1 VTEAAAVS
9 GATTRARSHPDPDP
23 DRARAGPDPDRADAP
38 DPDRA
43 DAPDPDRA
51 DAPGRPA
58 ARQQA
63 APTRGPRH
71 AVARHAVS
79 RPSLLPASAA
89 ALSAALGVLL
99 VAAAYTAGRAGHAGS
114 GWADRA
120 YWAGQALI
128 IVPAAVRLLGR
139 RSLSSGDTVA
149 LVVVVTVA
157 EYLVKI
163 CYSPAA
169 FTFADELA
177 HWRSTLN
184 LMQTG
189 KLFTVNYMLPISPR
203 YPGLEEV
210 TAALGSVT
218 GLPVFVTGLIVAG
231 VAHLLFVSVLYLL
244 FREVSGS
251 HRVGGVAV
259 LYYASNPLFT
269 SFDSMFVYQ
278 TLALAFFGL
287 TLLTAWRL
295 ASPEASGQRAGWLVL
310 GGLTILATVITHHVT
325 SYVLVAILVLIS
337 LVAAVTGNWLMA
349 RWTAALAAASA
360 LAAGAW
366 LFLAAPQTW
375 SYLLPFAQA
384 TLHGLR
390 VLLGGGHSSP
400 APAAVG
406 PLGNQAL
413 SAAAVLVMS
422 ALLPVGW
429 WCVWRRYRDHP
440 WTVALAIASAG
451 WYVIVAVRLTVAD
464 GSELAGRASTFVF
477 VPAAYIAALAVAQLT
492 GTAVRW
498 KARTAAAA
506 MLATVLLLMFD
517 GLVNGWPPYW
527 ERLPGAHQVAGSE
540 RSVGP
545 EEIATAR
552 WALSA
557 LGPGNRFATDVGS
570 YPLLGSYGD
579 QDPIRNVAYLYTT
592 PAYGPAERSRAA
604 AQQIRYLWVDRRLSQ
619 SLPAIGEYFPVDPR
633 SGKYHHPLPAAGL
646 SKYAHIS
653 AVSRIYD
660 SGNIAVYDLNDGPQ
674 S

>member
-1 VTEAAAVS
+1 MSAV
-9 GATTRARSHPDPDP
+9 
-23 DRARAGPDPDRADAP
+23 
-38 DPDRA
+38 
-43 DAPDPDRA
+43 
-51 DAPGRPA
+51 
-58 ARQQA
+58 
-63 APTRGPRH
+63 
-71 AVARHAVS
+71 
-79 RPSLLPASAA
+79 
-89 ALSAALGVLL
+89 ALSAACGVLL
-99 VAAAYTAGRAGHAGS
+99 VAAAFTAGRTGHASS

-128 IVPAAVRLLGR
+128 IVPASVRLLGR
-139 RSLSSGDTVA
+139 RSLTAGDTVA
-149 LVVVVTVA
+149 LVVVLTVA

-169 FTFADELA
+169 FTFADELS

-184 LMQTG
+184 LLQTG

-210 TAALGSVT
+210 TAALRSVT
-218 GLPVFVTGLIVAG
+218 GLPVFVTGLIIAG

-278 TLALAFFGL
+278 TLALAFLAL

-295 ASPEASGQRAGWLVL
+295 ASREADGQRPGWLVV
-310 GGLTILATVITHHVT
+310 GGLAILATVITHHVT
-325 SYVLVAILVLIS
+325 SYVLVATLALIS
-337 LVAAVTGNWLMA
+337 LVAAVTGQRLMA
-349 RWTAALAAASA
+349 GWTAALAGISA
-360 LAAGAW
+360 LAAAAW

-375 SYLLPFAQA
+375 SYLVPYAQG

-390 VLLGGGHSSP
+390 VLLAGGHASP

-429 WCVWRRYRDHP
+429 WCVWRRHRRHNP
-440 WTVALAIASAG
+440 WTVAMAIASAG

-477 VPAAYIAALAVAQLT
+477 VPAAYMAALAVAQLT

-498 KARTAAAA
+498 KARTAATV

-527 ERLPGAHQVAGSE
+527 ERLPGAYQVAGSE
-540 RSVGP
+540 RSAGP

-579 QDPIRNVAYLYTT
+579 QEPIRNASYLYTT
-592 PAYGPAERSRAA
+592 PVYGPGESSRAG
-604 AQQIRYLWVDRRLSQ
+604 AQQIRYLWVDRRLSE
-619 SLPAIGEYFPVDPR
+619 SLPASGQYFPDDPR
-633 SGKYHHPLPAAGL
+633 AGKYTRPLPAGDL
-646 SKYAHIS
+646 SKYAGIRS
-653 AVSRIYD
+653 IARIYD
-660 SGNIAVYDLNDGPQ
+660 SGNIAIYDLYGQQPQ
-674 S
+674 P

>member
-1 VTEAAAVS
+1 VSAV
-9 GATTRARSHPDPDP
+9 
-23 DRARAGPDPDRADAP
+23 
-38 DPDRA
+38 
-43 DAPDPDRA
+43 
-51 DAPGRPA
+51 
-58 ARQQA
+58 
-63 APTRGPRH
+63 
-71 AVARHAVS
+71 
-79 RPSLLPASAA
+79 
-89 ALSAALGVLL
+89 ALSAACGVLL
-99 VAAAYTAGRAGHAGS
+99 VAAAYTAGRTGHASS

-128 IVPAAVRLLGR
+128 IVPASVRLLGR
-139 RSLSSGDTVA
+139 RPVTAGGTVA
-149 LVVVVTVA
+149 LVVLVTLA

-184 LMQTG
+184 LLQSG

-210 TAALGSVT
+210 TAALSSVT
-218 GLPVFVTGLIVAG
+218 GLPVFATGLIVAG

-244 FREVSGS
+244 FREISGS
-251 HRVGGVAV
+251 QRVGGVAV

-278 TLALAFFGL
+278 TLALAFLAL
-287 TLLTAWRL
+287 TLLAAWRL
-295 ASPEASGQRAGWLVL
+295 ASKEADGQRAGWLVL
-310 GGLTILATVITHHVT
+310 GGLVILATVITHHVT
-325 SYVLVAILVLIS
+325 SYVLVATLALIS
-337 LVAAVTGNWLMA
+337 LVAAVTGHRLMA
-349 RWTAALAAASA
+349 GWTAALAGVSA
-360 LAAGAW
+360 LAAVAW

-375 SYLLPFAQA
+375 SYLVPYAQG

-390 VLLGGGHSSP
+390 ALLAGGHASP

-429 WCVWRRYRDHP
+429 WCVWRRYRRHP
-440 WTVALAIASAG
+440 WTVAMAIASAG

-477 VPAAYIAALAVAQLT
+477 VPAAYMAALAVAQLT

-527 ERLPGAHQVAGSE
+527 ERLPGAYQVAGSE
-540 RSVGP
+540 RSSGP

-552 WALSA
+552 WARSA

-579 QDPIRNVAYLYTT
+579 QDPIRNAAYLYTS
-592 PAYGPAERSRAA
+592 PVYGPAESSRAG
-604 AQQIRYLWVDRRLSQ
+604 AQQIRYLWVDWRLSQ
-619 SLPAIGEYFPVDPR
+619 SLPAIGQYFPDDPR
-633 SGKYHHPLPAAGL
+633 AGKYTRPLPAADL
-646 SKYAHIS
+646 SKFAGIRS
-653 AVSRIYD
+653 VARIYD
-660 SGNIAVYDLNDGPQ
+660 SGNIALYDLYGQQPPP
-674 S
+674 